1 MSLKVRI
8 KAGESLSDTF
18 SLKYGK
24 YVGLLV
30 PDNWTAADIGF
41 EAGVSGGETKP
52 LNDSTGTAVTLSPTA
67 GSFYNLSDILG
78 CAETCKILSGTAAL
92 PVAQFGTAAS
102 AVLDFGDDR
111 KLTITSGVGGTLANK
126 TVIGVTLNNAD
137 TLVVDNPIGEFIRIR
152 LADTT
157 ASKNT
162 AAAIQAAIRALGTTE
177 APGTL
182 KNGLDVSALT
192 VTGSE
197 EYTAAPATFEK
208 ASIAVVTEVSEDEV
222 PVEKILTFTA
232 GRGGDYQSRIAL
244 TVSVNEADTLAVS
257 AVGVE
262 TEEGVVYALLDI
274 KLANQTASK
283 NTAAEIQAAIQAL
296 GDVTVAENYT
306 EFLSDLVIDFSAMT
320 VEANDAY
327 AAAPSIAMNTLING
341 FNFIKEADSFP
352 HGWMSGGDDC
362 WLDVVV
368 KD

>member
-30 PDNWTAADIGF
+30 PDNWTTADIGF
-41 EAGVSGGETKP
+41 EAGVAGGETKP

-67 GSFYNLSDILG
+67 DSFYNLSDILG

-92 PVAQFGTAAS
+92 PVAQFGTAAT
-102 AVLDFGDDR
+102 ATLDFGDDR
-111 KLTITSGVGGTLANK
+111 KLTITSGVGGLLANK
-126 TVIGVTLNNAD
+126 TVIGVTLNDAD
-137 TLVVDNPIGEFIRIR
+137 TLVVDNPLGEFIRIR

-157 ASKNT
+157 ASNNT
-162 AAAIQAAIRALGTTE
+162 AAAIQTAIRAL
-177 APGTL
+177 GTL

-192 VTGSE
+192 VTGNT

-208 ASIAVVTEVSEDEV
+208 ASIAVITEVSEDEV
-222 PVEKILTFTA
+222 PVEKILTLTA

-244 TVSVNEADTLAVS
+244 AVSVNEADTLDVS

-274 KLANQTASK
+274 KLANLTASK
-283 NTAAEIQAAIQAL
+283 NTAAAIQTAIQAL
-296 GDVTVAENYT
+296 DDVTVAEDYT
-306 EFLSDLVIDFSAMT
+306 EFLSDLDIDFSAMT
-320 VEANDAY
+320 VEANAAY
-327 AAAPSIAMNTLING
+327 AAAPSTAMNTLING